1 MISKS
6 TFFKVRPKKVVYGKF
21 KNFDLNNFKNEI
33 RTKIKSIDKYEKFEE
48 EFLKVL
54 NKHASL
60 KKKFIRANHVPYT
73 TINLHKAIIKRS
85 QLENKCI
92 SNSAIENM
100 NKYIKHKKFCSKL
113 CKKEMKKF
121 YSQLDTKNIIDNELF
136 WKIMKPSFSEKCPY
150 ASRIYL
156 GHNDV
161 ISDDQELADTLN
173 NFFEHAVDN
182 LGIQE
187 HQSDHNI
194 DINSISDDSIDYAIA
209 KY

>member
-1 MISKS
+1 MKNL
-6 TFFKVRPKKVVYGKF
+6 R
-21 KNFDLNNFKNEI
+21 KNFL
-33 RTKIKSIDKYEKFEE
+33 
-48 EFLKVL
+48 L

-136 WKIMKPSFSEKCPY
+136 WKIMKPSFCEKCPY
-150 ASRIYL
+150 ASKIYL
-156 GHNDV
+156 VHNDV